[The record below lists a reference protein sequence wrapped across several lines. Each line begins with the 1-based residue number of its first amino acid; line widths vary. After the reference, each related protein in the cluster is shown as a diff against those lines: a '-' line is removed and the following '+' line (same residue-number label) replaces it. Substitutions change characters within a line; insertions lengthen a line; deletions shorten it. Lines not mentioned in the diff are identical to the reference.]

1 MRGKRNRFGRAV
13 LGALGIAMLSAALT
27 GCSLIREWQLVGMT
41 GGGSADA
48 ATSFPVEE
56 SDVETAVHADAGPND
71 GLPDAKTTDLP
82 PTQAVKP
89 PPTPG
94 KPKEEVKPR
103 HLVALTFDDGPD
115 NKYTEQILDVLK
127 EYDVQATFFLV
138 GTQVKKYPDMAKRI
152 VEEGHAIGNHT
163 WSHGD
168 LTKLSVEQRAEQI
181 DKARQIIEQATGV
194 TPRLMRAPYGA
205 LSEDVLA
212 TIHDDEMKHV
222 AWTVDTRDWAG
233 SSVADM
239 YKNVM
244 ANTRDGGII
253 LMHSFGGRKNALEH
267 TVKLL
272 PKIIEDLRAKGY
284 ELVTVEEMIDSG
296 EYKAS
301 VIK

>member
-1 MRGKRNRFGRAV
+1 MRGNRKRFWRAG
-13 LGALGIAMLSAALT
+13 LGALCMVVLSAALA
-27 GCSLIREWQLVGMT
+27 GCSLIREWQVVGMT
-41 GGGSADA
+41 GGGTADA
-48 ATSFPVEE
+48 AAGFPVEE
-56 SDVETAVHADAGPND
+56 SGGETAVLADSGP
-71 GLPDAKTTDLP
+71 GAARPEAETAELSPKQGGKPLPSPD
-82 PTQAVKP
+82 
-89 PPTPG
+89 
-94 KPKEEVKPR
+94 KPKEDVKPR
-103 HLVALTFDDGPD
+103 PRVALTFDDGPD

-127 EYDVQATFFLV
+127 EYDAKATFFLV

-152 VEEGHAIGNHT
+152 VEEGHAVGNHS

-168 LTKLSVEQRAEQI
+168 LTKLSATQRAEQI
-181 DKARQIIEQATGV
+181 DKAQQIIEQATGV
-194 TPRLMRAPYGA
+194 SPRLMRAPYGA
-205 LSEDVLA
+205 LSKDVLA
-212 TIHDDEMKHV
+212 TIHEDRMKHV

-233 SSVADM
+233 SSVEDM

-301 VIK
+301 AIK